1 MHMSKTHLVMITTA
15 GYTLISSHDDEVDA
29 VQAMADFR
37 RRSRSVCVLRHGST
51 GKRESVAEVEARI
64 GRRVA

>member
-1 MHMSKTHLVMITTA
+1 MSKTHLVMITTA